1 MPVNEKQISGESLY
15 QRNQYQKGGVGR
27 IYWDYR
33 DRVAL
38 SLLNEQ
44 DKRIVDL
51 GCGEGITLEKLVKIF
66 PTSEVIGIDYLQEN
80 VNICYNHGLKQACKG
95 DIYALDLADKSVDAV
110 VFMEVIEHLEHPEA
124 AIKEIRRILKLNGKL
139 ITVFPND
146 GFFKIARLLTLK
158 FKEAGYDPGHV
169 KQWTQGEMKRF
180 LNQWG
185 FLVFFTRSIPF
196 FLWPISLHGIVGA
209 RKLASDFKF
218 LR

>member
-15 QRNQYQKGGVGR
+15 QRKQYQKGGVGR

-33 DRVAL
+33 DKVAL
-38 SLLNEQ
+38 SLLDGG

-51 GCGEGITLEKLVKIF
+51 GCGEGITLEKLVRLF
-66 PTSEVIGIDYLQEN
+66 PGSDVTGIDCLQEN
-80 VNICYNHGLKQACKG
+80 VAICHSHGLKQVCQG
-95 DIYALDLADKSVDAV
+95 DVYALDLADDSMDAV
-110 VFMEVIEHLEHPEA
+110 VFIEVIEHLEHPEA

-146 GFFKIARLLTLK
+146 YFFKIARLLTLK
-158 FKEAGYDPGHV
+158 FKEAAYDPGHV
-169 KQWTQGEMKRF
+169 KQWTHEEMRRF
-180 LNQWG
+180 LNHWG

-209 RKLASDFKF
+209 RKLA
-218 LR
+218 